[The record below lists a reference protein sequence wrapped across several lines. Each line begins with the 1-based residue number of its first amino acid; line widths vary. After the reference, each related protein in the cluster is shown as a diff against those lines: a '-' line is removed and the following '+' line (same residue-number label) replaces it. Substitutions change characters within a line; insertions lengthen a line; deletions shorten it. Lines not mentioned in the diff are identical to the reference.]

1 MERGVM
7 NEFHTLVGLF
17 GRAFGGET
25 ALSASTRDH
34 GDRGR
39 AGSCRRDR
47 GATSIEYALMAGL
60 IAVVIVASV
69 TLFGQNMIQLFQVP
83 SSAL

>member
-1 MERGVM
+1 
-7 NEFHTLVGLF
+7 
-17 GRAFGGET
+17 
-25 ALSASTRDH
+25 
-34 GDRGR
+34 
-39 AGSCRRDR
+39 
-47 GATSIEYALMAGL
+47 MAGL